1 MKILEKTFK
10 VEPVPQGNRTVRFRW
25 ALEQGEQISKVA
37 VPFVYVT
44 KDHWRTA
51 MGHATTA
58 LLEVDI
64 LPENQKQI
72 SNPNKYVWDD
82 GQTSLMFLHFD
93 VSKSGVSRREMN
105 SIHPIPL
112 VYIQA
117 AWWAKHG
124 GGQYAI
130 IRLLPIVKEW

>member
-1 MKILEKTFK
+1 MTILEQKFN

-25 ALEQGEQISKVA
+25 ALEQGEQISKVV

-58 LLEVDI
+58 LLEVDP
-64 LPENQKQI
+64 LPENQSHI
-72 SNPNKYVWDD
+72 SNSNKYKRI
-82 GQTSLMFLHFD
+82 GGTYTLIFRHFD
-93 VSKSGVSRREMN
+93 VLDVPRREMN

-112 VYIQA
+112 VYIQE
-117 AWWAKHG
+117 AWWREHG
-124 GGQYAI
+124 NKLFAI

>member
-1 MKILEKTFK
+1 MIILEQKFN

-25 ALEQGEQISKVA
+25 ALEQGEQISKVV

-44 KDHWRTA
+44 KDHWRAA

-58 LLEVDI
+58 QLLIAPFPV
-64 LPENQKQI
+64 
-72 SNPNKYVWDD
+72 SAT
-82 GQTSLMFLHFD
+82 QTLDSLVSAYTLTGGKHTLIFTHFD
-93 VSKSGVSRREMN
+93 VVDVPRREMN

-117 AWWAKHG
+117 TWWLKHG
-124 GGQYAI
+124 HEPNAF
-130 IRLLPIVKEW
+130 IRLVPQ